1 MGSHPE
7 LAVVHVTEIDC
18 PRAKSWMTP
27 CIARDGNVALADD
40 GRCVG
45 CPSQDRP
52 YPFEELSRVSEL
64 MGRRVDY
71 RAYSGRKGRERA
83 ADDLQDL
90 VAEYARS
97 KEKPDE

>member
-1 MGSHPE
+1 MIDRN
-7 LAVVHVTEIDC
+7 EIDC

-27 CIARDGNVALADD
+27 CMARDGHVALADD

-45 CPSQDRP
+45 CSV

-71 RAYSGRKGRERA
+71 RAYSGRKGRDKA
-83 ADDLQDL
+83 AEDLQAL
-90 VAEYARS
+90 VKEYVES
-97 KEKPDE
+97 KEPT